1 MSIIESLRT
10 ALTGLTTNKMRAA
23 LTMLG
28 IIIGVASVVALLSIG
43 QGVEASVA
51 SQIQGLGS
59 NLIFVTANQPDD
71 QSAPAYVT
79 TADAEALAD
88 PFNAPSLVT
97 VAPTMQGQLHVSHAD
112 EDKNLTVIGTTDQ
125 YADVRS
131 MEPAMGGFLIGS
143 DLDEQARVAVLG
155 WGAYSDLF
163 ADGDYPIGQTITI
176 DDIRLEVIGVLEEQG
191 GFGADDD
198 AVFVPLTLAQTRFF
212 PQRTLSGERP
222 VAAIYT
228 SAIDET
234 QVDAAVEQIT
244 DVLRER
250 HDLAAG
256 DTDDFNVTSQ
266 QAVLDFA
273 NQITGILTVFLG
285 AIAGISLLVGGMGAI
300 AGISLLVGG
309 IGIMNIMLVSV
320 TERTR
325 EVGIRK
331 AVGATKRDILL
342 QFLLE
347 AIVLSFLGGLLGIG
361 LGILGANLVSNLTP
375 DLMTKVTTGTLALA
389 AGVASAVGLVFGVY
403 PALRA
408 ANLRPIEALRYE

>member
-155 WGAYSDLF
+155 WGAYGDLF

-285 AIAGISLLVGGMGAI
+285 AIAGISLLVGG
-300 AGISLLVGG
+300 